1 MIFVRSGYIKYGV
14 ISRKTPTGKFN
25 TMKET
30 DFACL
35 ALEEENLFNT
45 LTGQEVERLCIFLL
59 KTQNVS
65 Q

>member
-1 MIFVRSGYIKYGV
+1 
-14 ISRKTPTGKFN
+14 
-25 TMKET
+25 MKEA
-30 DFACL
+30 DFPCL

-45 LTGQEVERLCIFLL
+45 LTGQEVERLCILLL

>member
-1 MIFVRSGYIKYGV
+1 
-14 ISRKTPTGKFN
+14 
-25 TMKET
+25 MKET